1 MFRLADIVPVV
12 NPVKGG
18 ETGES
23 FSELYE
29 KALRLMDIRSF
40 DKMSKEEHERYNKS
54 IAYLAEV
61 IQDPQN
67 FTNNVTRFA
76 LYARLRKKYV
86 SQLFGSSLLYNS
98 FFVLVKN
105 ME

>member
-1 MFRLADIVPVV
+1 MNHIFNSQNMFRLADAVAAV

-29 KALRLMDIRSF
+29 KALQVMDIRSF
-40 DKMSKEEHERYNKS
+40 DKMSGEELERYDKS
-54 IAYLAEV
+54 IAYLAET

-67 FTNNVTRFA
+67 DTNSVTRLS
-76 LYARLRKKYV
+76 LYTRLRKKYD
-86 SQLFGSSLLYNS
+86 FDK
-98 FFVLVKN
+98 FA
-105 ME
+105 